1 MSHIPLFQNTGLT
14 LANKSGPLLAGAG
27 VVGEGGGEWLLPA
40 QPLPSIPGN
49 VVGLIYFNNN
59 T

>member
-1 MSHIPLFQNTGLT
+1 MSHIQLFQNTGLS

-27 VVGEGGGEWLLPA
+27 VVGEGGEWLLPA
-40 QPLPSIPGN
+40 QLLPSIPGN
-49 VVGLIYFNNN
+49 VVGLIYLNNN